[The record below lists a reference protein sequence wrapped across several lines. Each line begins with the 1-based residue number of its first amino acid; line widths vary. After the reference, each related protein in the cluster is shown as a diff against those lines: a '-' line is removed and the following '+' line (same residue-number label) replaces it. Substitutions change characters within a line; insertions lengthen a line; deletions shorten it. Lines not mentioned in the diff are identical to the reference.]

1 MATTIPASNACASR
15 TLHGM
20 TIWTRSGFLEGGHQL
35 EKLEFALALA
45 EAKGDQRR
53 CSQLRDR
60 IADLGGK
67 IEVESKVGE
76 GTEFKVF
83 LPGKGSGEKTRG

>member
-1 MATTIPASNACASR
+1 
-15 TLHGM
+15 M

-53 CSQLRDR
+53 CLQLRDR
-60 IADLGGK
+60 IADLGGNA
-67 IEVESKVGE
+67 EEP
-76 GTEFKVF
+76 GT
-83 LPGKGSGEKTRG
+83 

>member
-60 IADLGGK
+60 IADLGAMQRNR
-67 IEVESKVGE
+67 VPDLNS
-76 GTEFKVF
+76 
-83 LPGKGSGEKTRG
+83 SDRRG